1 MFALCKEFDKLSLE
15 GITGGSSSSSSVPA
29 SSSSTSLVQSYRD
42 TMHTFFNNLHSNLLD
57 HISWPI
63 VEKLQAPF
71 IELPR
76 LVLDSAFQ
84 SYNIRMLL
92 CFRFL
97 PGQDEMLLH
106 ELRLPQSF
114 ERFSFIKK
122 HLGLSYN
129 SGVLPM
135 SSLLAYSSAGAGLRT
150 VITDNVLQR
159 LVEVITYYEGRYWR
173 FLVLVCA
180 GIGCTVWY
188 GYEYGA
194 SNVAPTGELFRRFET
209 YDPFFNMEME
219 YYLPGFRRVCFVEIN
234 DVSASVESAF
244 SEEVPFAEIKI
255 PASGPLLKAV
265 GLGVMVAFFLTVGIV
280 PNIYG
285 DINVEI

>member
-1 MFALCKEFDKLSLE
+1 M
-15 GITGGSSSSSSVPA
+15 
-29 SSSSTSLVQSYRD
+29 
-42 TMHTFFNNLHSNLLD
+42 
-57 HISWPI
+57 
-63 VEKLQAPF
+63 
-71 IELPR
+71 
-76 LVLDSAFQ
+76 LDSAFLQ
-84 SYNIRMLL
+84 SYNIRIMLL
-92 CFRFL
+92 GFRFL
-97 PGQDEMLLH
+97 PGQDEILLH

-114 ERFSFIKK
+114 ERLYFLKK

-129 SGVLPM
+129 SRVLHM
-135 SSLLAYSSAGAGLRT
+135 SSLLPYSSAGVGLRT
-150 VITDNVLQR
+150 FITNKVLKH

-173 FLVLVCA
+173 FLVLVSA

-244 SEEVPFAEIKI
+244 SEEVPFAEINI
-255 PASGPLLKAV
+255 PASGHLLKAV
-265 GLGVMVAFFLTVGIV
+265 GLGVMVAFFLAVGIV

-285 DINVEI
+285 DIKVEI